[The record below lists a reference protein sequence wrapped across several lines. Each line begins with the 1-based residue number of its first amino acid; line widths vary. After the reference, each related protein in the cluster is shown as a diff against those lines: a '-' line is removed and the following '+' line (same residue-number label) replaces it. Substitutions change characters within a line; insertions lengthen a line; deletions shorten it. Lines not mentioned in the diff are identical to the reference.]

1 MSSFEFVISLIC
13 SVVGLLAITFISK
26 SIELKKQRKRDE
38 VQMLG
43 HNLDFIDDIIS
54 SVPANLLDEPLS
66 IFLKQMRLSYINR
79 LPSTGSSSP
88 ASAISVPPKERRDLP
103 RDPRKLLDISRTL
116 KSVGKYLIRCEESG
130 TLSKAHRNL
139 YQLSLDKSASRIKVQ
154 QHWQQADKALKE
166 KNMEFAL
173 HNYAMC
179 LQQLSR
185 HKRTVVD
192 QQMMD
197 KIHQRIADIKGTA
210 ETADPKV
217 KPIRPVEKSTTEE
230 TKVPDST
237 NTKPSKLEEKVQDW
251 GDGWQKKTAY
261 D

>member
-1 MSSFEFVISLIC
+1 
-13 SVVGLLAITFISK
+13 
-26 SIELKKQRKRDE
+26 
-38 VQMLG
+38 MLG

-66 IFLKQMRLSYINR
+66 TFLKQMRLSYINR
-79 LPSTGSSSP
+79 MPSTGSSTTV
-88 ASAISVPPKERRDLP
+88 SAISVPPKEKRELP

-130 TLSKAHRNL
+130 TLSKANRNL

-154 QHWQQADKALKE
+154 QHWQQADKALNE

-197 KIHQRIADIKGTA
+197 KIQQRINEIKGTS
-210 ETADPKV
+210 ETADTTV
-217 KPIRPVEKSTTEE
+217 KPIRPAEKAKNAEP
-230 TKVPDST
+230 KVADS
-237 NTKPSKLEEKVQDW
+237 KIAEPSKLEENVQDW